1 MPEPRK
7 TSALAPYAEHFAAIA
22 RDDLAIREVPFQVQ
36 VNLRGD
42 PDVEGFGSAVG
53 SVAGCAIPGANQVS
67 RGPERSVLGLGPDE
81 WLVVSADGE
90 RADLAA
96 EFLALL
102 TGQHIS
108 VLDVSANRTIVE
120 LSGERA
126 RDVLSSGCS
135 LDLHPR
141 AFAADQCAQT
151 LLANVQIILEQTGS
165 SPIYR
170 VYVQPSFARYLA
182 DWLLKAVE

>member
-42 PDVEGFGSAVG
+42 PGAEGFGKAVRT
-53 SVAGCAIPGANQVS
+53 VAGCALPGANQVS
-67 RGPERSVLGLGPDE
+67 RGPDRSVLWLGPDE

-90 RADLAA
+90 GADLAA

-102 TGQHIS
+102 TGQHVS
-108 VLDVSANRTIVE
+108 VLDVSANRTIFE
-120 LSGERA
+120 LSGEGA
-126 RDVLSSGCS
+126 REVLAKGCS
-135 LDLHPR
+135 LDLFPR
-141 AFAADQCAQT
+141 ALAVDHCAQT
-151 LLANVQIILEQTGS
+151 LLANVQIILEKVDSLPTYR
-165 SPIYR
+165 IYVR
-170 VYVQPSFARYLA
+170 PSFARYLA
-182 DWLLKAVE
+182 DWLLKAVD

>member
-7 TSALAPYAEHFAAIA
+7 TSSLVPYAAHFAAIA
-22 RDDLAIREVPFQVQ
+22 RGDLAIREVPFQVQ

-42 PDVEGFGSAVG
+42 PGAEGFGNAVRT
-53 SVAGCAIPGANQVS
+53 VAGCALPGANQVS
-67 RGPERSVLGLGPDE
+67 RGPDRSVLWLGPDE
-81 WLVVSADGE
+81 WLVVSANGE
-90 RADLAA
+90 GPDLAA

-108 VLDVSANRTIVE
+108 VLDVSANRTIFE
-120 LSGERA
+120 LSGEGA
-126 RDVLSSGCS
+126 RDVLSMGCS

-141 AFAADQCAQT
+141 AFAANHCAQT
-151 LLANVQIILEQTGS
+151 LLANVQIILEQTDS

-170 VYVQPSFARYLA
+170 IYVRPSFAHYLA